1 MPIILYNPFDKFL
14 FDSKTCFLSG
24 LPLSSIDEETHVF
37 PLWLMKEFDLE
48 DKPFKLLDESIST
61 YKKLKL
67 PCAASTIGPLESLE
81 NKISSAFLQG
91 YESVKALDK
100 LVLFQWIGKLLYGIV
115 FNEIQIG
122 IRQQLINGEAINFSQ
137 ALAKKFTNLHY
148 MLQSIIQPIEF
159 ENAMPFS
166 INVFEVDNPDNTFS
180 YRDEIN
186 TLVFS
191 LRMKNFGITACL
203 QDNGANDIYHEKI
216 LKAIAGNKLHAIQ
229 FEELCGLY
237 FYSAYLFNRLPE
249 YTILP
254 TDQAI
259 YIEPMSLKG
268 MDARPIFDTFQVK
281 TLGQVLENFWKP
293 WGFSLFEIIK
303 NPEKP
308 MTFLTDDNGNFR
320 SAETIALFKGPAN

>member
-1 MPIILYNPFDKFL
+1 MSTVLYSPFDKFL

-24 LPLSSIDEETHVF
+24 LPLSSVDEEIHVF
-37 PLWLMKEFDLE
+37 PIWLMQEFNLE
-48 DKPFKLLDESIST
+48 DKPFKLLDESITT

-67 PCAASTIGPLESLE
+67 PCAASTANSIESLE
-81 NKISSAFLQG
+81 NQVISAFEKG
-91 YESVKALDK
+91 YEGVKVLDK

-122 IRQQLINGEAINFSQ
+122 IKQQHMSGETINFSQ

-148 MLQSIIQPIEF
+148 MLQSIILPIEF
-159 ENAMPFS
+159 ENALPFS
-166 INVFEVDNPDNTFS
+166 INIFEVDNPENTFS

-203 QDNGANDIYHEKI
+203 QDNGANNIYHEKI
-216 LKAIAGNKLHAIQ
+216 LKATVGKKLHPIQ
-229 FEELCGLY
+229 FEEICGLF

-268 MDARPIFDTFQVK
+268 MDARPIFDTFQTK

-308 MTFLTDDNGNFR
+308 MSFLTDDMGEFR
-320 SAETIALFKGPAN
+320 SAKSIELSKGPAN